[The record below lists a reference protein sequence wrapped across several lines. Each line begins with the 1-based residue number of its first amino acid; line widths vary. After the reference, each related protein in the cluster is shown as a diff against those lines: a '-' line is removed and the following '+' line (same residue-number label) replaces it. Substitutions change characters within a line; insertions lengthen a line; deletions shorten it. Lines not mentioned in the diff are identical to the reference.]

1 MSETDDVDDG
11 EAWDGATDDRSS
23 PTVIANPALRFEAKR
38 ALVGGSPE
46 YYAATANGGPALVV
60 VVDGRVIG
68 VMCVE
73 VAEDGLA
80 AFRSQVNPDK
90 LERAT
95 RVWQAADHGEP
106 LVREAF

>member
-1 MSETDDVDDG
+1 MSNAPEFTPASL
-11 EAWDGATDDRSS
+11 EAWAKAAAQSAPGGDVKALDWVTPDG
-23 PTVIANPALRFEAKR
+23 I
-38 ALVGGSPE
+38 
-46 YYAATANGGPALVV
+46 
-60 VVDGRVIG
+60 
-68 VMCVE
+68 
-73 VAEDGLA
+73 A